1 MSKISICCKVHG
13 DQEMRWYCNTCHLCI
28 CEYCFDRNGAH
39 WKHDK
44 SEVKAKYLKVAALL
58 DELEAHMQTQLGYTG
73 QDNDISDK
81 STVSKHSEHI
91 AYEK

>member
-1 MSKISICCKVHG
+1 MVTRKCAGTAIFATFVYASTAST
-13 DQEMRWYCNTCHLCI
+13 EMVLIGNMTR
-28 CEYCFDRNGAH
+28 A
-39 WKHDK
+39 K
-44 SEVKAKYLKVAALL
+44 SRQKYLKVAALL

>member
-1 MSKISICCKVHG
+1 
-13 DQEMRWYCNTCHLCI
+13 MRWYCNICHLCI
-28 CEYCFDRNGAH
+28 CEHCFDRNGAH